1 MTQNIAVIAAN
12 GKSGQLIVR
21 EAVDRGLDVTAVVRG
36 ENKTVAR
43 HAIIKDLF
51 DLTAADLAGFDVVV
65 DAFGAW
71 TPETLPQHPEIK
83 TISGCLCVWA
93 RPQPSWRLRPAAAW
107 KIQYLA
113 EDGSWKDVEP
123 TEDYTIVRNSPASR
137 ADTDAKGWST
147 VTFKPVTTKSLRLVL
162 TPHTGSSTFGA
173 AVAEWG
179 VHGID
184 GTESEPTPVD
194 KTVLKSAFD
203 TANGLDASRYT
214 AASWAEFQRIID
226 AAQAVYDDA
235 NATEEQVAEQ
245 VTKLE
250 DGQKARLPAARRDR
264 RQAERQQGQP
274 DQHGCGCARC
284 RNFRCAVR
292 RQRGLNFVQ

>member
-1 MTQNIAVIAAN
+1 MASRRRSSRSPPRWGIL
-12 GKSGQLIVR
+12 SP
-21 EAVDRGLDVTAVVRG
+21 
-36 ENKTVAR
+36 NK
-43 HAIIKDLF
+43 
-51 DLTAADLAGFDVVV
+51 
-65 DAFGAW
+65 
-71 TPETLPQHPEIK
+71 QHPEIK

-123 TEDYTIVRNSPASR
+123 TEDYTVVRNSPASR

-184 GTESEPTPVD
+184 GTEPEPTPVD
-194 KTVLKSAFD
+194 KTALESALD

-214 AASWAEFQRIID
+214 AASWAEFQQIID

>member
-1 MTQNIAVIAAN
+1 M
-12 GKSGQLIVR
+12 
-21 EAVDRGLDVTAVVRG
+21 
-36 ENKTVAR
+36 
-43 HAIIKDLF
+43 
-51 DLTAADLAGFDVVV
+51 
-65 DAFGAW
+65 
-71 TPETLPQHPEIK
+71 
-83 TISGCLCVWA
+83 
-93 RPQPSWRLRPAAAW
+93 
-107 KIQYLA
+107 
-113 EDGSWKDVEP
+113 
-123 TEDYTIVRNSPASR
+123 
-137 ADTDAKGWST
+137 
-147 VTFKPVTTKSLRLVL
+147 
-162 TPHTGSSTFGA
+162 
-173 AVAEWG
+173 
-179 VHGID
+179 HGID

-214 AASWAEFQRIID
+214 AASWAEFQQIID
-226 AAQAVYDDA
+226 AAQAVYDDV

>member
-1 MTQNIAVIAAN
+1 M
-12 GKSGQLIVR
+12 
-21 EAVDRGLDVTAVVRG
+21 TAVVRG

-137 ADTDAKGWST
+137 ADTDAKGRST

-194 KTVLKSAFD
+194 KIVLKSAFD